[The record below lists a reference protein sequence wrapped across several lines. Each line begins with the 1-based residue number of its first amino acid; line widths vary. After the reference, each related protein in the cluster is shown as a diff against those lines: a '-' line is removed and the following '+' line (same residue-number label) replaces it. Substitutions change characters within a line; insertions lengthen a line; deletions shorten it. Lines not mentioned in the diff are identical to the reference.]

1 MRNKVPM
8 VSFKKGR
15 PGMLL
20 HRHRQWWRFL
30 M

>member
-1 MRNKVPM
+1 M